1 MGNVIQTNA
10 SSLNAQ
16 RNLTRTNIALG
27 ETFQRLSSGFRINSA
42 KDDAAGLQIANQL
55 TSQVRGLT
63 VAIRNANDG
72 LSVAQVA
79 EGAQQEITN
88 ILQRMRELALSAAN
102 GTTADN
108 DGSTGSAAPGQEK
121 LALDAEFQALKA
133 EITRIS
139 ESTRFGNTQILNVT
153 GDFSMTLQVGTTSAS
168 EDQITITIADIGGL
182 NAIDGTITSITTQAL
197 AQSVLASIDSDI
209 TAIDTNRAA
218 LGAVQNRLSSTIAN
232 LSNVIENAS
241 AARSRLQDADYAL
254 ETSNLAKNQV
264 LQQAGLSVLSQAN
277 AQAQSVLSLLQG

>member
-1 MGNVIQTNA
+1 MGNVIQTNV
-10 SSLNAQ
+10 SSLNSQ
-16 RNLTRTNIALG
+16 RNLFRTNIALG

-102 GTTADN
+102 GTTSDS
-108 DGSTGSAAPGQEK
+108 GTEK
-121 LALDAEFQALKA
+121 QALDAEFQALKL
-133 EITRIS
+133 EIERIAN
-139 ESTRFGNTQILNVT
+139 STKFGNTNILQGNVL
-153 GDFSMTLQVGTTSAS
+153 GDADLTAFSRTLQVGSS
-168 EDQITITIADIGGL
+168 SSSDDQITI
-182 NAIDGTITSITTQAL
+182 SITDIASLESLGSNVTNITTAAL
-197 AQSVLASIDSDI
+197 ALDVLQYLDTDI
-209 TAIDTNRAA
+209 TAIDSNRAA
-218 LGAVQNRLSSTIAN
+218 LGAIQNRLTSTIAN

-241 AARSRLQDADYAL
+241 AARSRLRDTDYAL

-277 AQAQSVLSLLQG
+277 AQSQSVLSLLQG

>member
-1 MGNVIQTNA
+1 MGNVIQTNV

-16 RNLTRTNIALG
+16 RNLTRTNISLG

-55 TSQVRGLT
+55 TSQVRGLS

-102 GTTADN
+102 GTTTDS
-108 DGSTGSAAPGQEK
+108 GTEK
-121 LALDAEFQALKA
+121 QALDAEFQALRA

-139 ESTRFGNTQILNVT
+139 ESTRFGNTNLLNVT
-153 GDFSMTLQVGTTSAS
+153 GDFSRTLQVGTTSAS

-182 NAIDGTITSITTQAL
+182 NAIDGTIGSITTQTL
-197 AQSVLASIDSDI
+197 ATGVLASLDADI

-218 LGAVQNRLSSTIAN
+218 LGAIQNRLTSTIAN

>member
-1 MGNVIQTNA
+1 MGNVIQTNV

-16 RNLTRTNIALG
+16 RNLTRTNISLG

-55 TSQVRGLT
+55 TSQVRGLS

-102 GTTADN
+102 GTTTDS
-108 DGSTGSAAPGQEK
+108 GTEK
-121 LALDAEFQALKA
+121 QALDAEFQALRA

-139 ESTRFGNTQILNVT
+139 ESTRFGNTNLLNVT
-153 GDFSMTLQVGTTSAS
+153 GDFSRTLQVGTTSAA
-168 EDQITITIADIGGL
+168 EDQITITISDIGGL
-182 NAIDGTITSITTQAL
+182 NAIDGTVGSITTQTL
-197 AQSVLASIDSDI
+197 ATGVLASLDADI

-218 LGAVQNRLSSTIAN
+218 LGAIQNRLSSTIAN